1 MNVIKRIKQILTAKT
16 ISVTNRLLNEQDKLN
31 LAKDEIKEK
40 YNKLVY
46 VLGKTLA
53 GKANIES
60 SIRDCYNKMRI
71 YKNNVRNFREDPTK
85 KDDAIYYFSM
95 YKEYETLTV
104 QLKKQSEDFE
114 KRIEVLKDKAKQL
127 NIFDTKLSA
136 KIDILEV
143 RLAAAKN
150 NTSFTLDSSD
160 DTSVLIKEV
169 ETSIRGMECMNE
181 ATEIVN
187 QARIDENVKP
197 IIDEDEM
204 MKL

>member
-60 SIRDCYNKMRI
+60 SISDCYNKMRI

>member
-60 SIRDCYNKMRI
+60 SISDCNNKMRI